1 MSSDEIASLPR
12 GAMPPTSKRPKAEA
26 TVYPTICVLGATGV
40 GKGSTLNSCFR
51 SDRYGTSHRLASDTI
66 KPASFVLPWRGTGE
80 LMRGVDLCG
89 FSDSEGRDTGFIE
102 AMVAYLRT
110 DIRHV
115 NCFLLLLN
123 SQEPRLGQHLKDML
137 AALKNVFGVRF
148 MENVLV
154 GFTRWDY
161 SRKGALLRRDV
172 TKEALR
178 ASVNE
183 VLRAFVGHVHDV
195 ECIFL
200 DNTVNMCT
208 EEELRALYT
217 CPNCHACSDELTAVV
232 GAFDD
237 ALGAVRR
244 AALSNAPFACTE
256 IESTIAERDI
266 GRDQMQRE
274 KEAVALGD
282 EACEAFARAWD
293 SVETDAPR
301 ALDARLAAAT
311 ADARA
316 ALVQALAAKCKPDL
330 EHVMTAALEAFDG
343 RAAEAAKGAAFK
355 NRMGA
360 SSFNRQLRMRLVREY
375 KSFIGDQMRDGG
387 GRPPLE
393 RFEATR
399 ERHYDVL
406 AEYVAACQGGP
417 LAWQPFVVLQ
427 DQLRMEMVDGREK
440 ILRDDLVAGHEL
452 PSLVPSAKDAKGL
465 LALLGTRP
473 TPGWLMQLARETAPP
488 GGESQG

>member
-172 TKEALR
+172 TKEAL
-178 ASVNE
+178 
-183 VLRAFVGHVHDV
+183 
-195 ECIFL
+195 
-200 DNTVNMCT
+200 
-208 EEELRALYT
+208 EL
-217 CPNCHACSDELTAVV
+217 
-232 GAFDD
+232 
-237 ALGAVRR
+237 
-244 AALSNAPFACTE
+244 
-256 IESTIAERDI
+256 
-266 GRDQMQRE
+266 M
-274 KEAVALGD
+274 
-282 EACEAFARAWD
+282 
-293 SVETDAPR
+293 
-301 ALDARLAAAT
+301 
-311 ADARA
+311 
-316 ALVQALAAKCKPDL
+316 
-330 EHVMTAALEAFDG
+330 
-343 RAAEAAKGAAFK
+343 
-355 NRMGA
+355 
-360 SSFNRQLRMRLVREY
+360 SS
-375 KSFIGDQMRDGG
+375 
-387 GRPPLE
+387 
-393 RFEATR
+393 
-399 ERHYDVL
+399 
-406 AEYVAACQGGP
+406 
-417 LAWQPFVVLQ
+417 
-427 DQLRMEMVDGREK
+427 
-440 ILRDDLVAGHEL
+440 
-452 PSLVPSAKDAKGL
+452 
-465 LALLGTRP
+465 
-473 TPGWLMQLARETAPP
+473 
-488 GGESQG
+488 